1 MTTFNRRTFL
11 KSAGAAAA
19 TAALAGSAS
28 AALTAP
34 AARAQQRRVLGTVVD
49 YSAGVPQ
56 ASAVKAAGH
65 MGAVRYV
72 SDRRP
77 GAEWM
82 RGKPVTAAE
91 TRDYKANGLA
101 VASVYQFGRAETA
114 DWKRGA
120 LGAAAHAPKAMAL
133 HAAAGGPTGR
143 PIYVAIDDNPTLE
156 QFNNQINPYL
166 KAMGTAFNAAG
177 YQLGVYGNYYTIAW
191 CLEDGIGSYFWQHD
205 WGSRGKVHPRAN
217 LHQVAGWQANIQG
230 IQVDINNVYAS
241 DWGQWTP
248 GQASTLTNL
257 TPGDWSNLLQGSS
270 QLSSSLFRR

>member
-19 TAALAGSAS
+19 TAALAGSTS

-133 HAAAGGPTGR
+133 HTAAGGPTGR

-166 KAMGTAFNAAG
+166 TAMGTAFSAAG
-177 YQLGVYGNYYTIAW
+177 FQLGVYGNYYTIAW

-217 LHQVAGWQANIQG
+217 LHQVAGQQATIQG
-230 IQVDINNVYAS
+230 VQVDINNVYAS

-248 GQASTLTNL
+248 GQPSPLTNL
-257 TPGDWSNLLQGSS
+257 TPGDWSALLQGSS
-270 QLSSSLFRR
+270 QMSSAWLR

>member
-19 TAALAGSAS
+19 ATTVAFAGI
-28 AALTAP
+28 TAP

-77 GAEWM
+77 GAAWM

-101 VASVYQFGRAETA
+101 IASVYQFGRAETA

-133 HAAAGGPTGR
+133 HTAAGGPTGR
-143 PIYVAIDDNPTLE
+143 PIYVAIDDNPTIE

-166 KAMGTAFNAAG
+166 TAMGAAFSAAG

-217 LHQVAGWQANIQG
+217 LHQVAGQQATIQG
-230 IQVDINNVYAS
+230 VQVDINNVYAS

-248 GQASTLTNL
+248 GQPSPLTNL
-257 TPGDWSNLLQGSS
+257 TPGDWSALLQGSS
-270 QLSSSLFRR
+270 QLSSSWMR

>member
-19 TAALAGSAS
+19 TAALAGSTS
-28 AALTAP
+28 AALSP
-34 AARAQQRRVLGTVVD
+34 AAQAQQRRVLGTVVD
-49 YSAGVPQ
+49 YSAGVPS

-82 RGKPVTAAE
+82 RGKPVTIGE

-133 HAAAGGPTGR
+133 HTAAGGPTGR

-205 WGSRGKVHPRAN
+205 WGSRGKIHSRAN
-217 LHQVAGWQANIQG
+217 IHQVAGWQANIQG
-230 IQVDINNVYAS
+230 VQVDINNVYAS

-248 GQASTLTNL
+248 GQASTLTNM
-257 TPGDWSNLLQGSS
+257 TPADWSTLLQGSS
-270 QLSSSLFRR
+270 QLSSSLFRK

>member
-28 AALTAP
+28 AALSPSAQ
-34 AARAQQRRVLGTVVD
+34 AQQRRVLGTVVD
-49 YSAGVPQ
+49 YSAGVPS

-82 RGKPVTAAE
+82 RGKPVTIGE

-133 HAAAGGPTGR
+133 HTAAGGPQGR

-156 QFNNQINPYL
+156 QFNSQINPYL

-205 WGSRGKVHPRAN
+205 WGSRGKVHSRAN
-217 LHQVAGWQANIQG
+217 IHQVAGWQANIQG
-230 IQVDINNVYAS
+230 VQVDINNVYTS

-248 GQASTLTNL
+248 GQAS
-257 TPGDWSNLLQGSS
+257 P
-270 QLSSSLFRR
+270 

>member
-19 TAALAGSAS
+19 TAALAGTTS
-28 AALTAP
+28 AALSP
-34 AARAQQRRVLGTVVD
+34 AAQAQQRRVLGTVVD
-49 YSAGVPQ
+49 YSAGVPS

-82 RGKPVTAAE
+82 RGKPVTIGE

-133 HAAAGGPTGR
+133 HTAAGGPTGR

-166 KAMGTAFNAAG
+166 TAMGAAFSAAG

-217 LHQVAGWQANIQG
+217 LHQVAGQQATIQG
-230 IQVDINNVYAS
+230 VQVDINNVYAS

-248 GQASTLTNL
+248 GQASALTNL
-257 TPGDWSNLLQGSS
+257 TPDDWSAMLQGSS

>member
-1 MTTFNRRTFL
+1 
-11 KSAGAAAA
+11 
-19 TAALAGSAS
+19 
-28 AALTAP
+28 
-34 AARAQQRRVLGTVVD
+34 
-49 YSAGVPQ
+49 
-56 ASAVKAAGH
+56 

-82 RGKPVTAAE
+82 RGKPVTIGE

-133 HAAAGGPTGR
+133 HTAAGGPQGR
-143 PIYVAIDDNPTLE
+143 PIYVAIDDNPTLD

-205 WGSRGKVHPRAN
+205 WGSQGKIHPRAN
-217 LHQVAGWQANIQG
+217 IHQARGQQATIQG

-248 GQASTLTNL
+248 GQASTLTNM
-257 TPGDWSNLLQGSS
+257 TPDDWSNLLQGSS